1 MSKILFKN
9 AKLRGQAELKD
20 ILVVDG
26 IIEKIENELKCI
38 DENNNDIKVIDLNK
52 NLTIPPYVE
61 PHIHLDYVYTA
72 HTPGATNSSGTLFE
86 GIQRWSESKNNLNK
100 DEVKE
105 RAKIALKKQIT
116 TGIQHIRTHVDVTDK
131 KLTALKSML
140 ELKAELKEIVDMQ
153 IIAFPQEG
161 MYAYKGGDELVEE
174 ALKMGA
180 DVVGAIPHFE
190 YTREFG
196 EKSVKKAIELALKYD
211 KLIDIHCD
219 ETDDEQ
225 SRFLEVLAAHS
236 YIEGIGEK
244 VTASHTCAMH
254 SYNNAYTYKL
264 FKLLKESKLNFIACP
279 TENIHLQG
287 RFDTYP
293 KRRGITRVR
302 EMVEA
307 GLNVCFAQDSISDPW
322 YPLGTGN
329 LMNILDAGIHICQMM
344 SFEEINNSLDLIT
357 INGAKTLNIE
367 KNYGIKVGNKANF
380 IVLNA
385 KNEFEAIRERVGVL
399 YSIRD
404 GKVLF
409 EKIPEVIKS
418 NCDFIK

>member
-131 KLTALKSML
+131 KLIALKSML
-140 ELKAELKEIVDMQ
+140 ELKEELKEIVDMQ

-293 KRRGITRVR
+293 KRRGITRVK

-404 GKVLF
+404 GKALF

>member
-1 MSKILFKN
+1 MNKILFKN
-9 AKLRGQAELKD
+9 AKLKGQEKLVD
-20 ILVVDG
+20 ILVEDETIKEIG
-26 IIEKIENELKCI
+26 NNLEEMYKENISIE
-38 DENNNDIKVIDLNK
+38 VIDIEGK
-52 NLTIPPYVE
+52 LTIPPYVE

-72 HTPGATNSSGTLFE
+72 HAPGAKNSTGTLFE
-86 GIQRWSESKNNLNK
+86 GIQRWSESKKNLNK
-100 DEVKE
+100 EEVKE
-105 RAKIALKKQIT
+105 RAKLALKKQIT

-131 KLTALKSML
+131 NLTALKAML
-140 ELKAELKEIVDMQ
+140 ELKEEVRDLVDMQ

-161 MYAYKGGDELVEE
+161 MYAYRGGDELVEE

-196 EKSVKKAIELALKYD
+196 EKSVKKTIELALKYN

-236 YIEGIGEK
+236 HIEGIGER

-254 SYNNAYTYKL
+254 SYNNAYAYKL
-264 FKLLKESKLNFIACP
+264 FKLLKESRLNFIACP

-293 KRRGITRVR
+293 KRRGVTRVK

-307 GLNVCFAQDSISDPW
+307 GINVCFAQDSISDPW

-329 LMNILDAGIHICQMM
+329 LMNILDSGIHICQMM

-357 INGAKTLNIE
+357 INGAKTLNIQDE
-367 KNYGIKVGNKANF
+367 YGIKVGNKANF

-399 YSIRD
+399 YSIRN

-409 EKIPEVIKS
+409 EKVPEVIKS
-418 NCDFIK
+418 ECEFLI